1 MPYSY
6 TSVLDAVRSSP
17 SLECDP
23 PLPCCPNYNVSWCVP
38 LIDPKDCKEGNA
50 KKCDQ
55 RLIVRTQT
63 GGIYHLYF
71 RFKVFPDAQ
80 DGFINE
86 SDNRLNFLIQKNFI
100 QKERLKMV

>member
-6 TSVLDAVRSSP
+6 ASVFDAVKGSL

-23 PLPCCPNYNVSWCVP
+23 PIPGCPNYHVSWCA
-38 LIDPKDCKEGNA
+38 LSDSKECAKGNA
-50 KKCDQ
+50 QKCEQ
-55 RLIVRTQT
+55 KLIVRTKT

-71 RFKVFPDAQ
+71 RFKVSLGNQ

-86 SDNRLNFLIQKNFI
+86 SDNRLNFLIKNNFI
-100 QKERLKMV
+100 QRKCLKTV